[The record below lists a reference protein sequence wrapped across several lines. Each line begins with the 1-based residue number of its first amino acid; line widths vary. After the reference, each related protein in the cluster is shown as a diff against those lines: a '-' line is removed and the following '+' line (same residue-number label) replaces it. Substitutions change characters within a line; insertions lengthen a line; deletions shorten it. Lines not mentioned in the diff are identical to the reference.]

1 MSYNTHRSAPT
12 YCTDFGSSIR
22 IFGSRYEM
30 MMLFSTLR
38 SRAWAAKARQPIPK
52 KIEIVIRLSTESN
65 DLLELSFD
73 ASRRQL
79 KFAMARALSP
89 ACGGKKGSS
98 RVALN

>member
-22 IFGSRYEM
+22 TFGSRSEM

-38 SRAWAAKARQPIPK
+38 SGAWAAKATQPIPK

-65 DLLELSFD
+65 DLLES
-73 ASRRQL
+73 
-79 KFAMARALSP
+79 
-89 ACGGKKGSS
+89 SS
-98 RVALN
+98 RDHHAIKVRDGEGAIQFLIRLRRIDRSVERC